1 MTSPVRERRRYV
13 VGVAELD
20 VVVVLGGTVVDV
32 VVVDGAVVDVV
43 EPGVVVVLVVSP
55 VPVVVV
61 VVVDGDDGWLTRP
74 NGPLSPGPGCGVLKG
89 LVGRPGWLTPSAST
103 MAKAA
108 APAASVP
115 RDPIATGRA
124 RAAMRSRLDSVR
136 RRSSSSG
143 VRCSCS
149 SSHDIIGAE
158 A

>member
-1 MTSPVRERRRYV
+1 V
-13 VGVAELD
+13 VLGGVVV
-20 VVVVLGGTVVDV
+20 VVVVLE
-32 VVVDGAVVDVV
+32 GAVVEVV
-43 EPGVVVVLVVSP
+43 EPGVVVLLVVF
-55 VPVVVV
+55 PVVVV
-61 VVVDGDDGWLTRP
+61 VVVDEDDGWLTSP
-74 NGPLSPGPGCGVLKG
+74 KGPLSPGAGAGVLKG
-89 LVGRPGWLTPSAST
+89 LLGRPGWLTPSAST

-108 APAASVP
+108 APAAIVP
-115 RDPIATGRA
+115 RDPMATGRA